1 MVWDTWNLYHL
12 GPPEDSYHQQL
23 LEAPMLGC
31 LLSVSQPTTNGRAC
45 GLRRSSHVLFTFK
58 FLFGLPR
65 WY

>member
-12 GPPEDSYHQQL
+12 GPPVDSYHQQL

-31 LLSVSQPTTNGRAC
+31 LLSVSQSTTNGRAC

-65 WY
+65 WC